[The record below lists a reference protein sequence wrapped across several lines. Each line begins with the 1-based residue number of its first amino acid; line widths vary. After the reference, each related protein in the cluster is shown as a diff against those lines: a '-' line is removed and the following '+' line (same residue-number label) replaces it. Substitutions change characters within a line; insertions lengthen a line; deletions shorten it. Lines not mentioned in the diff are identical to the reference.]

1 MSKMNSLC
9 WWNGTFPNHWHNPSL
24 RLIDNFLEHTPIKM
38 SKIYVIL
45 GHKISVKYSKIFV
58 STIFEMNKI
67 IFNFEPGEESR
78 GDSYSVKYDVEL
90 FPENSQKCVIIKQLY
105 TQNKSLFTIS
115 HIMIL
120 NYITQPCLIISKP
133 DSESEII
140 TLKFWSTIAWVL

>member
-1 MSKMNSLC
+1 
-9 WWNGTFPNHWHNPSL
+9 
-24 RLIDNFLEHTPIKM
+24 M

-120 NYITQPCLIISKP
+120 NYVTQPCLIISKP

-140 TLKFWSTIAWVL
+140 TLKF